1 MSNICIS
8 ERERLM
14 DCVFIRAVD
23 AADLSRTSGSSGLM
37 RSAVLCFCNFSR
49 QGQSLFNLLGKDEP
63 VCPREVLDI
72 FLCGATPFLL
82 LSNYDWQGF
91 PRALCW
97 VRVELCLEIACT
109 SRPGTFFFFF
119 PKSGSVPSCDT
130 AVYKRA
136 ACQALHMCI
145 CYSSTCHV
153 TKQLI
158 QSWYY
163 SISWRNAKLGG
174 SVDRKALCTLILI

>member
-119 PKSGSVPSCDT
+119 SLSPVLFRPAIQRYT
-130 AVYKRA
+130 NELPVKR
-136 ACQALHMCI
+136 C
-145 CYSSTCHV
+145 TCAYAIH
-153 TKQLI
+153 QLAML
-158 QSWYY
+158 QNNWYGVG
-163 SISWRNAKLGG
+163 IIPLAGVMQN
-174 SVDRKALCTLILI
+174 